1 MPTSCQFFYEFIND
15 WGDLQGI
22 TLMALYA
29 DLRVYLNLVSDQA
42 PWDQLN
48 AQAKL
53 IYQDYILDQNT
64 YEMEANDITRKL
76 QNAYIERSGRIM
88 AELDGKFFEELYE
101 FCIGAL
107 EVYYAVF
114 KKSDR
119 FEQLKFEVDRQE
131 IMYHVLRKYN
141 LISN

>member
-1 MPTSCQFFYEFIND
+1 MEPNEI
-15 WGDLQGI
+15 I
-22 TLMALYA
+22 M
-29 DLRVYLNLVSDQA
+29 DLRAGFSNRTGQ
-42 PWDQLN
+42 
-48 AQAKL
+48 
-53 IYQDYILDQNT
+53 
-64 YEMEANDITRKL
+64 
-76 QNAYIERSGRIM
+76 IEYT
-88 AELDGKFFEELYE
+88 LDGELFLTLYD

-119 FEQLKFEVDRQE
+119 FEELRDEVDRQE